1 MSACRL
7 TGLVEVRFPLYGI
20 RLRPAKLDYKSNIGK
35 LDYATVEFTAEAGEL
50 LDEAIELGVHPQ
62 PAEIVVGDTV
72 LARLV
77 IDGES
82 LTLGT
87 DSATARLKD
96 VRTVL
101 TRGVVSADFPRI
113 TLGEAV
119 DYVLAQTVDPH
130 GCLSGVKY
138 TDETLAST
146 VEQRYTTTVGKV
158 AKAASSLQDTIY
170 EYVPFARVLNRLL
183 KGTPFEAMTG
193 DELAKTTHE
202 VGSMVG
208 LPSEIGG
215 FVFEEVTP
223 AEALREI
230 EEVFA
235 LTTVIEPDGTL
246 TVGHPEARGK
256 LVPASPHPNSLR
268 VLSYDVTEGS
278 IPVSTVIVD
287 GTYRLL
293 WSPDGDGNRGGA
305 IGMVQGRAE
314 ATWTEE
320 GDGRVVEVNAERVD
334 NQITLARIADR
345 EIRRHIHD
353 FEGGSVTVNPLASM
367 TAEVSPFDVQVGDH
381 LFTFGLK
388 RRCSSEDAEEIPS
401 EIFSINGV
409 HHKFDPQDGW
419 SLILYVGKL
428 VPEESVSV
436 SSFIYSPA
444 DDEFIDAADYYK
456 KFPNLSNDN

>member
-7 TGLVEVRFPLYGI
+7 TGIVEVRFPLYGI
-20 RLRPAKLDYKSNIGK
+20 RLRPAKLDYKSDIGK

-101 TRGVVSADFPRI
+101 TRGVLSGDFPRI
-113 TLGEAV
+113 TLGEAIEK
-119 DYVLAQTVDPH
+119 VLQASVDPH
-130 GCLSGVKY
+130 GCILGVRY
-138 TDETLAST
+138 TDETLAAT
-146 VEQRYTTTVGKV
+146 VEQRYTTTAGKV
-158 AKAASSLQDTIY
+158 AKAASTIQNIVRRTSPITRIIDT
-170 EYVPFARVLNRLL
+170 LL
-183 KGTPFEAMTG
+183 PGTPFESMTG
-193 DELAKTTHE
+193 DELFDATHK

-230 EEVFA
+230 EEVFS

-278 IPVSTVIVD
+278 IPISTVIVD
-287 GTYRLL
+287 GSYRLL
-293 WSPDGDGNRGGA
+293 WSHDGDGERGGA

-314 ATWTEE
+314 ATWMEE
-320 GDGRVVEVNAERVD
+320 GEGRVVEVNAERVD

-345 EIRRHIHD
+345 ELRRHIHD

-388 RRCSSEDAEEIPS
+388 RRCSTDDADEIPS

-409 HHKFDPQDGW
+409 HHKFDPRDGW
-419 SLILYVGKL
+419 TLTLYVGKL
-428 VPEESVSV
+428 VPEDAVSV
-436 SSFIYSPA
+436 SSFIYSPTEE
-444 DDEFIDAADYYK
+444 EFIDAADYYK
-456 KFPNLSNDN
+456 KFPNLANDG